1 MSEHRPILYCRCAYA
16 KVLPEDVK
24 DLVLERLIDSNVPFE
39 SVSDLCEMSA
49 RKDPGLVPLS
59 QQAGLRIVACY
70 PRAVKWLFSA
80 AGAAIQTESGQ
91 SESGQS
97 ESGQS
102 ESGQSESVPSK
113 SGESESRKSDA
124 KEPVYIEVLNMR
136 TDTADSVC
144 AKLGIGTKD
153 TAEGAQSQSTGVSP

>member
-97 ESGQS
+97 
-102 ESGQSESVPSK
+102 
-113 SGESESRKSDA
+113 DA

-153 TAEGAQSQSTGVSP
+153 TAEDAQSQATGVSP

>member
-97 ESGQS
+97 ESG
-102 ESGQSESVPSK
+102 
-113 SGESESRKSDA
+113 ESESRKSDA

-144 AKLGIGTKD
+144 AKLGIGAKETV
-153 TAEGAQSQSTGVSP
+153 EGAQSQATGVST

>member
-91 SESGQS
+91 TESGQTESGESESGQ
-97 ESGQS
+97 
-102 ESGQSESVPSK
+102 
-113 SGESESRKSDA
+113 SESRKSDA

-144 AKLGIGTKD
+144 AKLGIGAKETV
-153 TAEGAQSQSTGVSP
+153 EGAQSQATGVST

>member
-97 ESGQS
+97 ES
-102 ESGQSESVPSK
+102 VPSK

-144 AKLGIGTKD
+144 AKLGIGAKETV
-153 TAEGAQSQSTGVSP
+153 EGAQSQATGVST

>member
-97 ESGQS
+97 
-102 ESGQSESVPSK
+102 
-113 SGESESRKSDA
+113 DA
-124 KEPVYIEVLNMR
+124 KEPEYIEVLNMR
-136 TDTADSVC
+136 TDTADIVC
-144 AKLGIGTKD
+144 AKLGIGTKE
-153 TAEGAQSQSTGVSP
+153 TAEGAQSQATGVSP

>member
-97 ESGQS
+97 ESG
-102 ESGQSESVPSK
+102 PSK

>member
-1 MSEHRPILYCRCAYA
+1 
-16 KVLPEDVK
+16 
-24 DLVLERLIDSNVPFE
+24 
-39 SVSDLCEMSA
+39 MSA

-91 SESGQS
+91 SESG
-97 ESGQS
+97 
-102 ESGQSESVPSK
+102 PSK

-144 AKLGIGTKD
+144 AKLGIGAKETV
-153 TAEGAQSQSTGVSP
+153 EGAQSQATGVST

>member
-91 SESGQS
+91 TESGQS

-102 ESGQSESVPSK
+102 ESGPSK

-153 TAEGAQSQSTGVSP
+153 TAEGAQSQSTGVST

>member
-24 DLVLERLIDSNVPFE
+24 DLVLERLIDSNLPFE

-80 AGAAIQTESGQ
+80 AGAAIQTDSSQ
-91 SESGQS
+91 SESSQS
-97 ESGQS
+97 ESNQ
-102 ESGQSESVPSK
+102 
-113 SGESESRKSDA
+113 SDA
-124 KEPVYIEVLNMR
+124 KQPVYIEVLNMR
-136 TDTADSVC
+136 TDSADTVC
-144 AKLGIGTKD
+144 AKLGIGKAET
-153 TAEGAQSQSTGVSP
+153 TEGAESQATGVSP

>member
-91 SESGQS
+91 TESGQTESGESESGQS
-97 ESGQS
+97 ESR
-102 ESGQSESVPSK
+102 E
-113 SGESESRKSDA
+113 SDA

>member
-91 SESGQS
+91 SESG
-97 ESGQS
+97 
-102 ESGQSESVPSK
+102 PSK

-144 AKLGIGTKD
+144 AKLGIGTKE
-153 TAEGAQSQSTGVSP
+153 TVEGAQSQSTGVSP

>member
-97 ESGQS
+97 ESG
-102 ESGQSESVPSK
+102 PSK
-113 SGESESRKSDA
+113 SGQSESRKSDA

-144 AKLGIGTKD
+144 AKLGIGAKETV
-153 TAEGAQSQSTGVSP
+153 EGAQSQATGVST

>member
-97 ESGQS
+97 ES
-102 ESGQSESVPSK
+102 VPSK

>member
-1 MSEHRPILYCRCAYA
+1 LYCRCAYA

-97 ESGQS
+97 ES
-102 ESGQSESVPSK
+102 VPSK

>member
-91 SESGQS
+91 SESVQT
-97 ESGQS
+97 ESG
-102 ESGQSESVPSK
+102 PSK

-144 AKLGIGTKD
+144 AKLGIGAKETV
-153 TAEGAQSQSTGVSP
+153 EGAQSQATGVST

>member
-80 AGAAIQTESGQ
+80 AGAAIQ

-97 ESGQS
+97 ESG
-102 ESGQSESVPSK
+102 PSK

-144 AKLGIGTKD
+144 AKLGIGAKETV
-153 TAEGAQSQSTGVSP
+153 EGAQSQATGVST

>member
-24 DLVLERLIDSNVPFE
+24 DSVLERLIDSNLPFE

-49 RKDPGLVPLS
+49 RKDPGLVALS

-80 AGAAIQTESGQ
+80 AGAAIQTESSQTESSQ
-91 SESGQS
+91 SEPSQS
-97 ESGQS
+97 E
-102 ESGQSESVPSK
+102 PSQ
-113 SGESESRKSDA
+113 SDA
-124 KEPVYIEVLNMR
+124 KQPVYIEVLNMR
-136 TDTADSVC
+136 TDSAETVC
-144 AKLGIGTKD
+144 AKLGIGTSV
-153 TAEGAQSQSTGVSP
+153 TTEGAQSQATGVSP

>member
-1 MSEHRPILYCRCAYA
+1 
-16 KVLPEDVK
+16 
-24 DLVLERLIDSNVPFE
+24 
-39 SVSDLCEMSA
+39 
-49 RKDPGLVPLS
+49 VPLS

-80 AGAAIQTESGQ
+80 AGAAIQTESGESESGE

-97 ESGQS
+97 ESGQ
-102 ESGQSESVPSK
+102 
-113 SGESESRKSDA
+113 SDA

-153 TAEGAQSQSTGVSP
+153 TGEGAQSQATGVSP

>member
-91 SESGQS
+91 SESG
-97 ESGQS
+97 
-102 ESGQSESVPSK
+102 PSK

-153 TAEGAQSQSTGVSP
+153 TAEGAQSQATGVSP

>member
-91 SESGQS
+91 SESG
-97 ESGQS
+97 E
-102 ESGQSESVPSK
+102 
-113 SGESESRKSDA
+113 SDA

-153 TAEGAQSQSTGVSP
+153 TAEDAQSQATGVSP

>member
-24 DLVLERLIDSNVPFE
+24 DSVLERLIDSNVPFE

-91 SESGQS
+91 SDSGQS
-97 ESGQS
+97 DSGQ
-102 ESGQSESVPSK
+102 SK
-113 SGESESRKSDA
+113 SGESESGQSDA

-136 TDTADSVC
+136 TDSADSVC

-153 TAEGAQSQSTGVSP
+153 TAEGAQSQATGVSP

>member
-97 ESGQS
+97 ESG
-102 ESGQSESVPSK
+102 PSK

-144 AKLGIGTKD
+144 AKLGIGAKETV
-153 TAEGAQSQSTGVSP
+153 EGAQSQSTGVSP